1 MSTDFE
7 KYARNI
13 ADSSGFPLQI
23 RIADIVTNHP
33 KWQIFLEEHPWSIEG
48 NLKGFSDIIIN
59 HNYYEAITMVIECKR
74 VKQAQWVFL
83 LPKLNP
89 SLRSHACLL
98 YLWHD
103 TGLKSYKWRDWQADP
118 TTYES
123 QFCAIP
129 GQEQGRRNLLERTTA
144 ELIEAIDALAWQEYQ
159 IKKKQEAAFVPLNRL
174 YIPVIVTTAE
184 LIISSFDPE
193 TISLKD
199 GSLPPDA
206 NFQKVP
212 FVRFRKSL
220 TNKPQ
225 SPISPPL
232 PNSSQEAHL
241 TTERTVFIVN
251 AEGFKSF
258 LDQFEIRE

>member
-23 RIADIVTNHP
+23 RIANIVENHHS
-33 KWQIFLEEHPWSIEG
+33 WRVLLEEHPWSIEG
-48 NLKGFSDIIIN
+48 NLKGFLDLIIIG
-59 HNYYEAITMVIECKR
+59 HQVDAMVIECKR

-83 LPKLNP
+83 LPETHP
-89 SLRSHACLL
+89 SMRSHACLL
-98 YLWHD
+98 FLLHD
-103 TGLKSYKWRDWQADP
+103 TGLKTYKWLDRQP
-118 TTYES
+118 SPSSYES

-129 GQEQGRRNLLERTTA
+129 GQEQGRRNLLERTA
-144 ELIEAIDALAWQEYQ
+144 SELIEAVDAFAGQENFL
-159 IKKKQEAAFVPLNRL
+159 KMKQGSSSPPLRRI

-220 TNKPQ
+220 TNKPP
-225 SPISPPL
+225 SPVSSSL
-232 PNSSQEAHL
+232 PESSQEAHMM
-241 TTERTVFIVN
+241 TERTVFIVN

-258 LDQFEIRE
+258 LDEFEVGG